1 MTALALITSN
11 GKTIR
16 VDPLLHPDQLCYGQE
31 CYLRMPR
38 VCRNLADTVVPCHS
52 NQLRHGKGKGLK
64 ADDAMTVP
72 GCFWCHFQL
81 DQGALFTYAEKLHF
95 FYLAMCR
102 WAPFRQAMYGVPA
115 LPCLE
120 ALQ

>member
-1 MTALALITSN
+1 MNISKLDINSTVDITA
-11 GKTIR
+11 
-16 VDPLLHPDQLCYGQE
+16 
-31 CYLRMPR
+31 
-38 VCRNLADTVVPCHS
+38 
-52 NQLRHGKGKGLK
+52 
-64 ADDAMTVP
+64 